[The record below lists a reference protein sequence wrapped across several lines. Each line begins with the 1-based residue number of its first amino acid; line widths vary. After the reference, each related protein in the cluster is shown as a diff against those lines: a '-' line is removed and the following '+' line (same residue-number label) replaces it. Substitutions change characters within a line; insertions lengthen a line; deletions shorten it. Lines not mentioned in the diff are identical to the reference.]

1 MIIDTSKISSKLKAA
16 WRFAGSLWYI
26 KYIVV
31 TAVGVV
37 LVCFTGE
44 NSLMAHR
51 RYQAQIEALQAEIQ
65 QNTEQFER
73 DQRQLRLLQTDPK
86 AVEQVARERYF
97 MRRDNED
104 IFVLEDEL

>member
-1 MIIDTSKISSKLKAA
+1 MDTSKIRQKAA
-16 WRFAGSLWYI
+16 AVWRFAGSLWYV

-31 TAVGVV
+31 TAVGVA

-44 NSLMAHR
+44 NSLRAHR
-51 RYQAQIEALQAEIQ
+51 RYQAKIDELKEEIR

-86 AVEQVARERYF
+86 TVEQVARERYF